1 MTELEIAK
9 LLISNGYTNFKLS
22 NKNKILT
29 IKGEVFVQQIKD
41 LLDVKD
47 WEYKKGNAVFYL
59 N

>member
-22 NKNKILT
+22 NKNKHLI
-29 IKGEVFVQQIKD
+29 IVGEVFINQIRE

-47 WEYKKGNAVFYL
+47 WEYKDGNAIFYL
-59 N
+59 S